1 MCAQRK
7 QEYTDKVG
15 GSMAGLIDKEKFEKA
30 YDLHQRIL
38 VTANMAQ
45 KNLYDMCVMLKQMR
59 DEKLYKD
66 LGYYNFE
73 GYCEEEVGFSSRNAR
88 NYISIIENISEE
100 KRKTFSA
107 FGMGKLSL
115 LASLSESQQE
125 EIQQT
130 VNLEDVSV
138 RELKAEI
145 ARLKEEKQK
154 ADKAAADANKRRVA
168 AESDLLS
175 AKSKNRSLSHELE
188 EAKKMSGD
196 AKGLAA
202 RLKDVERELSI
213 ADQDNYNKLEAQRI
227 EYQKKIN
234 ALQKQLDDAGKM
246 REVAVETVPD
256 HEAVFR
262 AYYHTV
268 VIAIKEM
275 MTFLQSLDKGTSYRG
290 KCFDLADDLAD
301 AMSDALYDKK
311 TDIEK
316 IYAEEGI
323 L

>member
-1 MCAQRK
+1 
-7 QEYTDKVG
+7 
-15 GSMAGLIDKEKFEKA
+15 MAGLIEKDKFETA
-30 YDLHQRIL
+30 YNLHQKIL
-38 VTANMAQ
+38 ITAQMAQ
-45 KNLYDMCVMLKQMR
+45 KNLYDMCGMLKQMR
-59 DEKLYKD
+59 DDKLYKE
-66 LGYYNFE
+66 LGYNNFE
-73 GYCEEEVGFSSRNAR
+73 DYCENEVGMNRRNAYR
-88 NYISIIENISEE
+88 YISVIENIKNVTSM
-100 KRKTFSA
+100 SQI
-107 FGMGKLSL
+107 GMTKLSL

-125 EIQQT
+125 EIQQKID
-130 VNLEDVSV
+130 VEDTSV

-234 ALQKQLDDAGKM
+234 ALQKQLDNTSSM
-246 REVAVETVPD
+246 REVAVETIPD
-256 HEAVFR
+256 YEAVFK
-262 AYYHTV
+262 AYYHAAV
-268 VIAIKEM
+268 MAIKEM
-275 MTFLQSLDKGTSYRG
+275 MTFLQSLDKGTSYQG

-301 AMSDALYDKK
+301 AMSDALYGKK

>member
-1 MCAQRK
+1 MGELRLSVQYKNAVDLNEKIIFAAQ
-7 QEYTDKVG
+7 
-15 GSMAGLIDKEKFEKA
+15 
-30 YDLHQRIL
+30 
-38 VTANMAQ
+38 MAQ
-45 KNLYDMCVMLKQMR
+45 KNLYDMCVMLKEMR
-59 DEKLYKD
+59 DNKLYKE
-66 LGYYNFE
+66 LGYQNFE
-73 GYCEEEVGFSSRNAR
+73 DYCENEVGISRHMA
-88 NYISIIENISEE
+88 YKYTDIVSIKNVESIQH
-100 KRKTFSA
+100 
-107 FGMGKLSL
+107 FGVTKLSL

-125 EIQQT
+125 EIQQKID
-130 VNLEDVSV
+130 VEDTSV

-145 ARLKEEKQK
+145 TRLKEEKQK
-154 ADKAAADANKRRVA
+154 ADKATADANKRRVA

-234 ALQKQLDDAGKM
+234 ALQKQLDNTSSM
-246 REVAVETVPD
+246 REVAVETIPD
-256 HEAVFR
+256 YEAVFK
-262 AYYHTV
+262 AYYHAAV
-268 VIAIKEM
+268 MAIKEM
-275 MTFLQSLDKGTSYRG
+275 MTFLQSLDKGTSYQG

-301 AMSDALYDKK
+301 AMSDALYGKK

-323 L
+323 I

>member
-15 GSMAGLIDKEKFEKA
+15 ESMAGLIDKEKFEKA

-73 GYCEEEVGFSSRNAR
+73 EYCEEEAGLSYRHAHR
-88 NYISIIENISEE
+88 LITIIENVKNLTSMSGLGS
-100 KRKTFSA
+100 T
-107 FGMGKLSL
+107 KLTL

-125 EIQQT
+125 ELQQT

-234 ALQKQLDDAGKM
+234 ALQKQLDNTSSM
-246 REVAVETVPD
+246 REVAVETIPD
-256 HEAVFR
+256 YEAVFK
-262 AYYHTV
+262 AYYHAAV
-268 VIAIKEM
+268 MAIKEM
-275 MTFLQSLDKGTSYRG
+275 MTFLQSLDKGTSYQG

-301 AMSDALYDKK
+301 AMSDALYGKK
-311 TDIEK
+311 TEIEK

-323 L
+323 I

>member
-1 MCAQRK
+1 MGELRLSVQYKNAVDLNEKIIFSAQ
-7 QEYTDKVG
+7 
-15 GSMAGLIDKEKFEKA
+15 
-30 YDLHQRIL
+30 
-38 VTANMAQ
+38 MAQ
-45 KNLYDMCVMLKQMR
+45 KNLYDMCVMLKEMR
-59 DEKLYKD
+59 DNKLYKE
-66 LGYYNFE
+66 LGYQNFE
-73 GYCEEEVGFSSRNAR
+73 EYCEQEIGFTRRQGQKYSKIGDMYSKENGNSS
-88 NYISIIENISEE
+88 SHFE
-100 KRKTFSA
+100 KLGVT
-107 FGMGKLSL
+107 KLYL
-115 LASLSESQQE
+115 LSSLSESQQE
-125 EIQQT
+125 EIQQKID
-130 VNLEDVSV
+130 VEDTSV

-234 ALQKQLDDAGKM
+234 ALQKQLDNTSSM
-246 REVAVETVPD
+246 REVAVETIPD
-256 HEAVFR
+256 YEAVFK
-262 AYYHTV
+262 AYYHAAV
-268 VIAIKEM
+268 MAIKEM
-275 MTFLQSLDKGTSYRG
+275 MTFLQSLDKGTSYQG

-301 AMSDALYDKK
+301 AMSNALYGKK

>member
-1 MCAQRK
+1 
-7 QEYTDKVG
+7 
-15 GSMAGLIDKEKFEKA
+15 MAGLIDKEKFEKA

-73 GYCEEEVGFSSRNAR
+73 EYCEEEAGLSYRHAHR
-88 NYISIIENISEE
+88 LITIIENVKNLTSMSGLGS
-100 KRKTFSA
+100 T
-107 FGMGKLSL
+107 KLTL

-125 EIQQT
+125 ELQQT

-188 EAKKMSGD
+188 EAKKNMSPD
-196 AKGLAA
+196 AKTQDALI
-202 RLKDVERELSI
+202 RQLDRQLSE
-213 ADQDNYNKLEAQRI
+213 ADQEHANALERQRK
-227 EYQKKIN
+227 EYQAKIN
-234 ALQKQLDDAGKM
+234 ALQEQLNNAASM
-246 REVAVETVPD
+246 TEVAVETVMVPATKEIF
-256 HEAVFR
+256 EA
-262 AYYHTV
+262 YCNV
-268 VIAIKEM
+268 VENSFGVLLDFVSYNKEYIKSVSQLLDS
-275 MTFLQSLDKGTSYRG
+275 FDDSL
-290 KCFDLADDLAD
+290 C
-301 AMSDALYDKK
+301 
-311 TDIEK
+311 
-316 IYAEEGI
+316 GI
-323 L
+323 

>member
-1 MCAQRK
+1 MEELAVNK
-7 QEYTDKVG
+7 NEFQE
-15 GSMAGLIDKEKFEKA
+15 A
-30 YDLHQRIL
+30 YELNQRIIA
-38 VTANMAQ
+38 TAQMAQ
-45 KNLYDMCVMLKQMR
+45 KSLYEMCVLLKQMR
-59 DEKLYKD
+59 DSKQYKV

-73 GYCEEEVGFSSRNAR
+73 DYCEEEVGMNRRNAYR
-88 NYISIIENISEE
+88 YIAVIENIKNVTSM
-100 KRKTFSA
+100 SQI
-107 FGMGKLSL
+107 GMTKLSL

-125 EIQQT
+125 EIQQA
-130 VNLEDVSV
+130 VNVEDVSV

-154 ADKAAADANKRRVA
+154 ADKAAADANQQRIA
-168 AESDLLS
+168 MQSDLLS
-175 AKSKNRSLSHELE
+175 TKSKNRSLSHELE

-202 RLKDVERELSI
+202 RLKAAERELSI

-234 ALQKQLDDAGKM
+234 ALQKQLNDAGRM

-256 HEAVFR
+256 YEAVFK
-262 AYYHTV
+262 AYYHAAV
-268 VIAIKEM
+268 MAIKEM
-275 MTFLQSLDKGTSYRG
+275 MTFLQSLDKGTSYQG

>member
-1 MCAQRK
+1 MGELRLSVQYKNAVDLNEKIIFSAQ
-7 QEYTDKVG
+7 
-15 GSMAGLIDKEKFEKA
+15 
-30 YDLHQRIL
+30 
-38 VTANMAQ
+38 MAQ
-45 KNLYDMCVMLKQMR
+45 KNLYDMCVMLKEMR
-59 DEKLYKD
+59 DNKLYKE
-66 LGYYNFE
+66 LGYQNFE
-73 GYCEEEVGFSSRNAR
+73 EYCEQEIGFTRRQGQKYSKIGDMYSKENGNSS
-88 NYISIIENISEE
+88 SHFE
-100 KRKTFSA
+100 KLGVT
-107 FGMGKLSL
+107 KLYL
-115 LASLSESQQE
+115 LSSLSESQQE
-125 EIQQT
+125 EIQQKID
-130 VNLEDVSV
+130 VEDTSV

-145 ARLKEEKQK
+145 TRLKEEKQK

-234 ALQKQLDDAGKM
+234 ALQKQLDNTSSM
-246 REVAVETVPD
+246 REVAVETIPD
-256 HEAVFR
+256 YEAVFK
-262 AYYHTV
+262 AYYHAAV
-268 VIAIKEM
+268 MAIKEM
-275 MTFLQSLDKGTSYRG
+275 ISFLQSLDKGTSYQG

-301 AMSDALYDKK
+301 AMSDALYGKK

>member
-1 MCAQRK
+1 MNELSAEYKTAVKLNQKIIFAAQ
-7 QEYTDKVG
+7 
-15 GSMAGLIDKEKFEKA
+15 
-30 YDLHQRIL
+30 
-38 VTANMAQ
+38 MAQ
-45 KNLYDMCVMLKQMR
+45 KNLYDMCVMLKEMR
-59 DEKLYKD
+59 DNKLYKE
-66 LGYYNFE
+66 LGYQNFE
-73 GYCEEEVGFSSRNAR
+73 EYCEQEIGFTRRQGQKYSKIGDMYSKENGNSS
-88 NYISIIENISEE
+88 SHFE
-100 KRKTFSA
+100 KLGVT
-107 FGMGKLSL
+107 KLYL
-115 LASLSESQQE
+115 LSSLSESQQE
-125 EIQQT
+125 ELQEK
-130 VNLEDVSV
+130 VKVEDVSV

-145 ARLKEEKQK
+145 TRLKEEKQK

-234 ALQKQLDDAGKM
+234 ALQKQLDNTSSM
-246 REVAVETVPD
+246 REVAVETIPD
-256 HEAVFR
+256 YEAVFK
-262 AYYHTV
+262 AYYHAAV
-268 VIAIKEM
+268 MAIKEM
-275 MTFLQSLDKGTSYRG
+275 ISFLQSLDKGTSYQG

-301 AMSDALYDKK
+301 AMSDALYGKK
-311 TDIEK
+311 TEIEK

-323 L
+323 I

>member
-1 MCAQRK
+1 MDELAVK
-7 QEYTDKVG
+7 KNEFQE
-15 GSMAGLIDKEKFEKA
+15 A
-30 YDLHQRIL
+30 YELNQRII
-38 VTANMAQ
+38 AAAQMAQ
-45 KNLYDMCVMLKQMR
+45 KSLYEMCVLLKQMR
-59 DEKLYKD
+59 DGKQYKV

-73 GYCEEEVGFSSRNAR
+73 EYCEEEVGMKHSNAYR
-88 NYISIIENISEE
+88 YISIVENVKNFPS
-100 KRKTFSA
+100 
-107 FGMGKLSL
+107 MGQIGATKLSL

-125 EIQQT
+125 EIQQKID
-130 VNLEDVSV
+130 VEDTSV
-138 RELKAEI
+138 RELKEEI
-145 ARLKEEKQK
+145 TRLKEEKQK

-234 ALQKQLDDAGKM
+234 ALQKQLDNTSSM
-246 REVAVETVPD
+246 REVAVETIPD
-256 HEAVFR
+256 YEAVFK
-262 AYYHTV
+262 AYYHAAV
-268 VIAIKEM
+268 MAIKEM
-275 MTFLQSLDKGTSYRG
+275 MTFLQSLDKGTSYQG

-301 AMSDALYDKK
+301 AMSDALYGKK

-323 L
+323 I

>member
-1 MCAQRK
+1 MGELRLSVQYKNAVDLNEKIIFSAQ
-7 QEYTDKVG
+7 
-15 GSMAGLIDKEKFEKA
+15 
-30 YDLHQRIL
+30 
-38 VTANMAQ
+38 MAQ
-45 KNLYDMCVMLKQMR
+45 KNLYDMCVMLKEMR
-59 DEKLYKD
+59 DNKLYKE
-66 LGYYNFE
+66 LGYQNFE
-73 GYCEEEVGFSSRNAR
+73 EYCEQEIGFTRRQGQKYSKIGDMYSKENGNSS
-88 NYISIIENISEE
+88 SHFE
-100 KRKTFSA
+100 KLGVT
-107 FGMGKLSL
+107 KLYL
-115 LASLSESQQE
+115 LSSLSESQQE
-125 EIQQT
+125 EIQQKID
-130 VNLEDVSV
+130 VEDTSV

-145 ARLKEEKQK
+145 TRLKEEKQK

-234 ALQKQLDDAGKM
+234 ALQKQLDNTSSM
-246 REVAVETVPD
+246 REVAVETIPD
-256 HEAVFR
+256 YEAVFK
-262 AYYHTV
+262 AYYHAAV
-268 VIAIKEM
+268 MAIKEM
-275 MTFLQSLDKGTSYRG
+275 ISFLQSLDKGTSYQG

-301 AMSDALYDKK
+301 AMSDALYGKK
-311 TDIEK
+311 TEIEK

-323 L
+323 I

>member
-1 MCAQRK
+1 MGELRLSVQYKNAVDLNEKIIFSAQ
-7 QEYTDKVG
+7 
-15 GSMAGLIDKEKFEKA
+15 
-30 YDLHQRIL
+30 
-38 VTANMAQ
+38 MAQ
-45 KNLYDMCVMLKQMR
+45 KNLYDMCVMLKEMR
-59 DEKLYKD
+59 DNKLYKE
-66 LGYYNFE
+66 LGYQNFE
-73 GYCEEEVGFSSRNAR
+73 EYCEQEIGFTRRQGQKYSKIGDMYSKENGNSS
-88 NYISIIENISEE
+88 SHFE
-100 KRKTFSA
+100 KLGVT
-107 FGMGKLSL
+107 KLYL
-115 LASLSESQQE
+115 LSSLSESQQE
-125 EIQQT
+125 EIQQKID
-130 VNLEDVSV
+130 VEDTSV

-145 ARLKEEKQK
+145 TRLKEEKQK

-234 ALQKQLDDAGKM
+234 ALQKQLDNTSSM
-246 REVAVETVPD
+246 REVAVETIPD
-256 HEAVFR
+256 YEAVFK
-262 AYYHTV
+262 AYYHAAV
-268 VIAIKEM
+268 MAIKEM
-275 MTFLQSLDKGTSYRG
+275 ISFLQSLDKGTSYQG

-301 AMSDALYDKK
+301 AMSDSLYVKK

>member
-1 MCAQRK
+1 MEELAVNK
-7 QEYTDKVG
+7 NEFQE
-15 GSMAGLIDKEKFEKA
+15 A
-30 YDLHQRIL
+30 YELNQRII
-38 VTANMAQ
+38 AAAQMAQ
-45 KNLYDMCVMLKQMR
+45 KSLYEMCVLLKQMR
-59 DEKLYKD
+59 DGKQYKV

-73 GYCEEEVGFSSRNAR
+73 EYCEEEVGMKHSNAYR
-88 NYISIIENISEE
+88 YISIVENVKNFPSMGQI
-100 KRKTFSA
+100 
-107 FGMGKLSL
+107 GMTKLSL

-130 VNLEDVSV
+130 VNVEDVSV

-154 ADKAAADANKRRVA
+154 ADKAAADANQQRIA
-168 AESDLLS
+168 MQSDLLS

-246 REVAVETVPD
+246 REVAVETVEVPATKEIF
-256 HEAVFR
+256 EA
-262 AYYHTV
+262 YCGTV
-268 VIAIKEM
+268 RSAFEQLAAFVS
-275 MTFLQSLDKGTSYRG
+275 TLDKTVKQNYV
-290 KCFDLADDLAD
+290 KEVTNLLDKLDDDL
-301 AMSDALYDKK
+301 YD
-311 TDIEK
+311 I
-316 IYAEEGI
+316 I
-323 L
+323 

>member
-1 MCAQRK
+1 MELAVNK
-7 QEYTDKVG
+7 NEFQE
-15 GSMAGLIDKEKFEKA
+15 A
-30 YDLHQRIL
+30 YELKQRII
-38 VTANMAQ
+38 AAAQMAQ
-45 KNLYDMCVMLKQMR
+45 KSLYEMCVLLKQMR
-59 DEKLYKD
+59 DGKKYKV
-66 LGYYNFE
+66 LGYDSFE
-73 GYCEEEVGFSSRNAR
+73 EYCEEEAGFSSRNAR

-125 EIQQT
+125 EIQQK
-130 VNLEDVSV
+130 VDLEDVSV

-154 ADKAAADANKRRVA
+154 ADKAAADANQQRIA
-168 AESDLLS
+168 MQSDLLS

-188 EAKKMSGD
+188 EAKKLSGD

-202 RLKDVERELSI
+202 RLKDAERELSI

-256 HEAVFR
+256 YEAVFR
-262 AYYHTV
+262 AYYHAAV
-268 VIAIKEM
+268 MAIKEM
-275 MTFLQSLDKGTSYRG
+275 MTFLQSLDKGTSYQG

-311 TDIEK
+311 TGIEK

>member
-1 MCAQRK
+1 MELAVNK
-7 QEYTDKVG
+7 NEFQE
-15 GSMAGLIDKEKFEKA
+15 A
-30 YDLHQRIL
+30 YELNQRIIA
-38 VTANMAQ
+38 TAQMAQ
-45 KNLYDMCVMLKQMR
+45 KSLYEMCVLLKQMR
-59 DEKLYKD
+59 DSKQYKV

-73 GYCEEEVGFSSRNAR
+73 DYCEEEVGMNRRNAYR
-88 NYISIIENISEE
+88 YIAVIENIKNVTSM
-100 KRKTFSA
+100 SQI
-107 FGMGKLSL
+107 GMTKLSL
-115 LASLSESQQE
+115 LASLSESQRE

-154 ADKAAADANKRRVA
+154 ADKAAADANQQRIA
-168 AESDLLS
+168 MQSDLLS

-188 EAKKMSGD
+188 EARKMSGD

-202 RLKDVERELSI
+202 RLKDAERELSI

-234 ALQKQLDDAGKM
+234 ALQKQLNDAGKM
-246 REVAVETVPD
+246 REVAVETIPD
-256 HEAVFR
+256 YEAVFK
-262 AYYHTV
+262 AYYHAAV
-268 VIAIKEM
+268 MAIKEM
-275 MTFLQSLDKGTSYRG
+275 MTFLQSLDKGTSYQG